1 MTTLM
6 LRLMDGDYPVPGL
19 DSGEHTPGLRNVTA
33 FSLYH
38 SLSHL
43 SASGDTPNQPG
54 VLATLDERALAVT
67 RQLYGEVPLAG
78 DGSSN
83 AVAERDGEFARDYEQ
98 LLRKLPQRPKSVFP
112 PHWDQMYWPKS
123 ASGRFDTRTATF
135 SLALNEADE
144 ENGCLWVLPGSHKLR
159 GSYSGSV
166 SRITESRDTGGGAID
181 LQLLPDDVP
190 RCLPLPLAAGD
201 ATFHEEWIIHGSQA
215 NCSADRSRDTLIFA
229 YRTRGM
235 IGVERSLG
243 FRHSYNDDDQ
253 VLRSVRETLQP

>member
-1 MTTLM
+1 
-6 LRLMDGDYPVPGL
+6 MDGDYPVPGR

-38 SLSHL
+38 SLADL
-43 SASGDTPNQPG
+43 SASGDAPHQPG
-54 VLATLDERALAVT
+54 VLATLDQRALDVT
-67 RQLYGEVPLAG
+67 RQLYGEVACVAG
-78 DGSSN
+78 EEVQGRESHGQCD
-83 AVAERDGEFARDYEQ
+83 EFARDYEQ

-112 PHWDQMYWPKS
+112 PHWDMMYWPKS

-135 SLALNEADE
+135 SLASNEADE
-144 ENGCLWVLPGSHKLR
+144 ENGCLWVLPGSHRLR

-181 LQLLPDDVP
+181 VQLLPDDMP
-190 RCLPLPLAAGD
+190 RRLPLPLAPGD

-215 NCSADRSRDTLIFA
+215 NCSAHRSRDTLIFA
-229 YRTRGM
+229 YRTRDM
-235 IGVERSLG
+235 ISIERALG